1 MNKHTVVL
9 VDAGTGNLHSV
20 KNALQKA
27 GAEVILT
34 NDPKII
40 QKGGRVVLPGVGA
53 FEKFMS
59 GLNEGYLIEPLKE
72 IILRGFPVLG
82 ICVGMQAFFQVS
94 QEMGEHAGLGI
105 LEGSVDRFPNKAGY
119 KIPHTG
125 WNQILEKKHSPIL
138 KKIHPGAY
146 AYFNHSYY
154 CQPTNGRDI
163 IAQTEY
169 MLPFASIVQKENVVG
184 VQFHPEKS
192 QRIGLQLLSNFL
204 SM

>member
-1 MNKHTVVL
+1 
-9 VDAGTGNLHSV
+9 
-20 KNALQKA
+20 
-27 GAEVILT
+27 
-34 NDPKII
+34 
-40 QKGGRVVLPGVGA
+40 
-53 FEKFMS
+53 
-59 GLNEGYLIEPLKE
+59 
-72 IILRGFPVLG
+72 
-82 ICVGMQAFFQVS
+82 MQAFFQVS